1 MGVTPAQWRA
11 ASDPQ
16 GAHALCQAV
25 SDDARYGHA
34 RGVAQQ
40 ATRAANLVR
49 LPTDERRRLLC
60 AAWLHDVGYGLSGG
74 YHPIAG
80 ARALRLAGHEDL
92 ARLVAHH
99 SGAATRARLLGLPSV
114 EAEFPAPV
122 GADHGLLNLLDV
134 ADLLTGVRGEHIDPA
149 TRLRGVT
156 DRHGV
161 DSASV
166 RTLIEN
172 VNRLGSQ
179 ADTRALVETL
189 SSATSTA

>member
-1 MGVTPAQWRA
+1 MGVTPTQWRA
-11 ASDPQ
+11 AGDPH

-25 SDDARYGHA
+25 SEAARYAHS

-40 ATRAANLVR
+40 AARAADLVR

-60 AAWLHDVGYGLSGG
+60 AAWVHDIGYGLSEG

-99 SGAATRARLLGLPSV
+99 SGAATRARLLGLPLV
-114 EAEFPAPV
+114 EAEFPAPA
-122 GADHGLLNLLDV
+122 GPDHGLLNLLDV
-134 ADLLTGVRGEHIDPA
+134 ADLLTGMRGERINPA
-149 TRLRGVT
+149 TRLRGMT
-156 DRHGV
+156 DRYGV
-161 DSASV
+161 DSPSV
-166 RTLIEN
+166 RTLIAN

-179 ADTRALVETL
+179 SDTRALVDTL
-189 SSATSTA
+189 SAGMLPA